1 MESLLKD
8 DQLREVQDYCLHRY
22 GVALEAWDH
31 FDLIKRKEGLWLL
44 AKPKLQTKTANAPQ
58 LHSFLKKEAE
68 GRGLRILSGKSFPYK
83 VTSAFYQAFFK
94 HITKGVIEGTEQEAL
109 SLLKRQ
115 TIATDKYRE
124 LNKGY
129 YFFLFKGR
137 FIGIALQTQEGL
149 VSQVPK
155 SLTGQLSKNLELC
168 NK

>member
-22 GVALEAWDH
+22 GVVLEAWDP

-44 AKPKLQTKTANAPQ
+44 AKPTPDTTKANTPQ
-58 LHSFLKKEAE
+58 LHSFLKNEAE

-94 HITKGVIEGTEQEAL
+94 HITKGIIEGTHEEAL

-115 TIATDKYRE
+115 TVIKDKYRDI
-124 LNKGY
+124 NKGY
-129 YFFLFKGR
+129 YFFVFEGL

-155 SLTGQLSKNLELC
+155 SLTGQLSKNLELR